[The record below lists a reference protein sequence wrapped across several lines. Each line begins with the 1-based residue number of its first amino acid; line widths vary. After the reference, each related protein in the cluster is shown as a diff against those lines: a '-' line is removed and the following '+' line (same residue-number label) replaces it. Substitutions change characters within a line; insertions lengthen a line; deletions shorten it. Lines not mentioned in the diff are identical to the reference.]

1 MTSLKGTGVAL
12 ITPFDQIGDVDF
24 IGLEKL
30 LIHTAKG
37 VDYYVVQ
44 GTTGESVTTTDVEKA
59 TILEFVIK
67 HNPQKLPIVYG
78 IGGNNTVHVIET
90 IEKTNLDNVDA
101 ILSVSPYYNKPTQA
115 GIIQHF
121 VNIADTSPIPIILYN
136 VPSRTGSNMTAETT
150 IELSKHKNIIGI
162 KEASGNVEQAMAINK
177 NTTSDFLLISG
188 DDLLT
193 PTLIS
198 AGAVGVISVLA
209 NAFPLEFKEMFIKAS
224 KNDSSG
230 MENALKNLIAM
241 NPLMYEEGNP
251 VGIKEVLRCMNICG
265 NNVRLPL
272 LPASNNL
279 SKRIKALL

>member
-12 ITPFDQIGDVDF
+12 ITPFDQAGAIDF

-67 HNPQKLPIVYG
+67 HNPLKLPIVYG
-78 IGGNNTVHVIET
+78 IGGNNTAHVIET
-90 IEKTNLDNVDA
+90 IRKTNLENVDA
-101 ILSVSPYYNKPTQA
+101 ILSVSPYYNKPSQA

-121 VNIADTSPIPIILYN
+121 INIADTSPVPIILYN
-136 VPSRTGSNMTAETT
+136 VPSRTGSNMTAATT

-162 KEASGNVEQAMAINK
+162 KEASGDVKQAIAIYK
-177 NTTSDFLLISG
+177 NTDSNFLLISG

-198 AGAVGVISVLA
+198 EGAVGVISVLA
-209 NAFPLEFKEMFIKAS
+209 NAFPLEFKEMFLKAVE
-224 KNDSSG
+224 NDSEG
-230 MENALKNLIAM
+230 MENAIKNLIEI
-241 NPLMYEEGNP
+241 NPLMYEEANP
-251 VGIKEVLRCMNICG
+251 VGIKEVLRFMNICE
-265 NNVRLPL
+265 NKVRLPL
-272 LPASNNL
+272 LPASDNL
-279 SKRIKALL
+279 SKKIKALL